1 MEKTYERLWLHT
13 ILDNKLSTI
22 QKKWRNQVQ
31 LFVASSQSM
40 KNLFKIQKEHKLA
53 QLVKV
58 LYNWGKAIYS

>member
-1 MEKTYERLWLHT
+1 
-13 ILDNKLSTI
+13 
-22 QKKWRNQVQ
+22 
-31 LFVASSQSM
+31 M